1 MVQNY
6 DISRSSRTITGLPSR
21 HYLQSWHGPDRAAE
35 LSYRYHVPG
44 NCTEP
49 VARSMYWDLM
59 NRVRAKPWI
68 QRFSVDAVLSLRY
81 CVVRLMFNHPGFQIY
96 A

>member
-1 MVQNY
+1 
-6 DISRSSRTITGLPSR
+6 
-21 HYLQSWHGPDRAAE
+21 
-35 LSYRYHVPG
+35 
-44 NCTEP
+44 
-49 VARSMYWDLM
+49 M